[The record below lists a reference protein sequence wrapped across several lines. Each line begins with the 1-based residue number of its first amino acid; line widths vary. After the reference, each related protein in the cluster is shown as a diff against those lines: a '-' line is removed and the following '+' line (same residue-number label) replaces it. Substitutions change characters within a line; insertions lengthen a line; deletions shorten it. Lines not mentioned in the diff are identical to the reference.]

1 MSKQYFNSL
10 TRSIVVLGLI
20 AASNPLGLSPA
31 FAAPTAPNVTIDNQA
46 TGTFED
52 LDDTSTGPQNVVSN
66 VVSVTV
72 EEVAGISIVSS
83 NIPTAPVNGIANF
96 DFTIKNIGND
106 PTKFFLPS
114 TLNATKITGGNQSG
128 VLQIVSYVPAGSTT
142 PVVLGT
148 PLDVNT
154 AGDTNSL
161 SDPTLGGN
169 TTFGSIPAD
178 AAIVVRVK
186 VNVTAAAGS
195 PVSVVLGDTP
205 TVGDSNIDYTAGT
218 NDVYTVDNPD
228 NSTVSGEAVGT
239 PGTPINGVR
248 EASATRSVNAISS
261 GTDYGD
267 APSDLSSIDASLN
280 PAYPTLSAN
289 NGASHSL
296 NGTTYL
302 GAGVSTEANGQPTA
316 NADGDTQ
323 DDGVTFPTIGSSP
336 VMLVGQFNTI
346 SVNASTAGVLNAWID
361 WNQDGQWDSSEQ
373 IALNR
378 NLTAGNN
385 TITVNPLNTSPHGK
399 TYARFRFSSQS
410 NLQPTGA
417 AIDGEV
423 EDYAINLAMPGIN
436 QCTAPLLNGG
446 FEAPITSS
454 SSPAPLQ
461 VFVAGK
467 INAYKEADVPGWAT
481 IATNPS
487 AAPSTT
493 PVIISDFNKRNAIEI
508 WNTASG
514 TTAYTGNQ
522 FAEINAYTLGK
533 LYQDLTTTPGVTIR
547 WQFAHR
553 GRNGNDT
560 IRVLM
565 GVPGATVSQGTYT
578 TGNTAWKVYSGT
590 YTIPAG
596 QDITRFEFEAVSTA
610 STNAGEGNFIDDIQF
625 GVDCP
630 QPISGT
636 VFEDPNYGGGAG
648 RPFSTPTTSA
658 RPNARVELYDATGA
672 FKGFAITDSAGAYTF
687 DSTNVVGGVF
697 AGDYKVRVVN
707 STVTSSRPGS
717 IAGLLP
723 VQTFRT
729 DAITGTVTNVTNRVG
744 GEKPAEVDAPAN
756 ITSANLS
763 TLDTATEEVQSITT
777 VKVVSGGA
785 TEINFGYNFD
795 TIVNTNDIGQ
805 GSLRQFV
812 TNSNTLLNTGLTQV
826 GQTAGQEVSIFMIP
840 NGTARPGLSSTYA
853 TGLNGTGGNANAAVI
868 ALNSQLV
875 ITDNNT
881 SIDARTQTTNVSNS
895 NAGTVGTGGTVGTDG
910 LTLDVIPK
918 PEVVLDFSTM
928 SIVNGTLDPTGGGS
942 NAIVIQGQ
950 NTALAGFAFYG
961 YKISQGLAG
970 LNKGMV
976 WVTPS
981 VTDAGKT
988 ILTQLFGGTLADGT
1002 KPPVNSLVGSGIQTS
1017 GGAEISNSYFAY
1029 LADAADFENIN
1040 GTKAKFFNNELAFNG
1055 PQTTSGIDMSGLYAD
1070 QLETGAGS
1078 KNITVSGNLVR
1089 NSNKINA
1096 TNAQGQGIQISNS
1109 TFVTVENNSFIDN
1122 NIFGI
1127 NVSASDSL
1135 IQKNIVTGTKN
1146 GPGFTQGSGII
1157 VYYGDGTGVNNR
1169 ISQNSTFDN
1178 VKLGI
1183 DHQIDGVTPNDG
1195 LKNPNQP
1202 NNGMDYPIIT
1212 SSSVSG
1218 GTLTVKGYVGNV
1230 ATGSPTF
1237 GGATIEFFV
1246 GASDTNDKGKVFSTD
1261 PATVSKLHAEG
1272 QTYLGSCTTD
1282 ASGLFG
1288 TAAQPCNFIVP
1299 ANTSPT
1305 KITAT
1310 ATDAAGN
1317 TSEFSASNIDPRL
1330 LLVKRITAINGSTN
1344 TTNGDNLANY
1354 LQDDANPYDDNTI
1367 ETTLAPSM
1375 NFPVADT
1382 TFWPGTT
1389 AKTSSNFLLGGM
1401 NGGNIKPKDVI
1412 EYTIYFL
1419 SSGDSTA
1426 TNVLFCDR
1434 VPANVTFMPTAFDS
1448 ALFSKAP
1455 GGVTESRGILTQLN
1469 GSEASYTN
1477 VADGDAARYFPAGSD
1492 PKLVYPKVNCGG
1504 TNDNGAVVVDL
1515 GSLPNATDVGTPG
1528 SYGFVRFRG
1537 RVK

>member
-1 MSKQYFNSL
+1 MSNLLSLASRKKTHSPKMSKQYFNSL

-52 LDDTSTGPQNVVSN
+52 LDDTSTGKQNVVSN
-66 VVSVTV
+66 IVSVTV

-83 NIPTAPVNGIANF
+83 NIPTAPVNGVANF

-114 TLNATKITGGNQSG
+114 TLNTAKITGGNQSG

-289 NGASHSL
+289 SGASHAID
-296 NGTTYL
+296 GVHYL
-302 GAGVSTEANGQPTA
+302 GTGVTGDTNGQPTL

-323 DDGVTFPTIGSSP
+323 DDGVTFPTTGSTSI
-336 VMLVGQFNTI
+336 LSVGQSNSIT
-346 SVNASTAGVLNAWID
+346 VNASTTGVLNAWID
-361 WNQDGQWDSSEQ
+361 WNQNGVWEASEQ
-373 IALNR
+373 IATNQAM
-378 NLTAGNN
+378 TAGTNS
-385 TITVNPLNTSPHGK
+385 ITVTPGDTTPHGK
-399 TYARFRFSSQS
+399 TYARFRFSTQS
-410 NLQPTGA
+410 NLQPSGTA
-417 AIDGEV
+417 TDGEV
-423 EDYAINLAMPGIN
+423 EDYAINVVIPAVTS
-436 QCTAPLLNGG
+436 CTAPLPNAG
-446 FEAPITSS
+446 FEFPKISGSTPTSIQS
-454 SSPAPLQ
+454 YPNI
-461 VFVAGK
+461 K
-467 INAYKEADVPGWAT
+467 IYKEADVPGWSAISNSPNAT
-481 IATNPS
+481 FPQIAVI
-487 AAPSTT
+487 AP
-493 PVIISDFNKRNAIEI
+493 FNQRNAIELWGI
-508 WNTASG
+508 
-514 TTAYTGNQ
+514 GNSYSVRPYEGQQ
-522 FAEINAYTLGK
+522 FAEINAYVFGR
-533 LYQDLTTTPGVTIR
+533 LYQDLITIPGSKMR

-553 GRNGNDT
+553 GRDGSDT
-560 IRVLM
+560 IRVKF
-565 GVPGATVSQGTYT
+565 GEPGATTDQGTYT
-578 TGNTAWKVYSGT
+578 TARTGWQVYTGS

-596 QDITRFEFEAVSTA
+596 QTITRFEFEAVA
-610 STNAGEGNFIDDIQF
+610 SATGDTSQGNFIDDIQF
-625 GVDCP
+625 GIDCP

-729 DAITGTVTNVTNRVG
+729 DGITGTVTNVTNRVG

-756 ITSANLS
+756 TTSANLS
-763 TLDTATEEVQSITT
+763 TLDTATQEAQSITT
-777 VKVVSGGA
+777 VRVGSGAVTG
-785 TEINFGYNFD
+785 INFGYNFD

-868 ALNSQLV
+868 ALSSQLV

-988 ILTQLFGGTLADGT
+988 ILTQLFGVPLQMAL
-1002 KPPVNSLVGSGIQTS
+1002 NH
-1017 GGAEISNSYFAY
+1017 
-1029 LADAADFENIN
+1029 
-1040 GTKAKFFNNELAFNG
+1040 
-1055 PQTTSGIDMSGLYAD
+1055 
-1070 QLETGAGS
+1070 QL
-1078 KNITVSGNLVR
+1078 
-1089 NSNKINA
+1089 
-1096 TNAQGQGIQISNS
+1096 
-1109 TFVTVENNSFIDN
+1109 
-1122 NIFGI
+1122 
-1127 NVSASDSL
+1127 
-1135 IQKNIVTGTKN
+1135 
-1146 GPGFTQGSGII
+1146 
-1157 VYYGDGTGVNNR
+1157 
-1169 ISQNSTFDN
+1169 
-1178 VKLGI
+1178 
-1183 DHQIDGVTPNDG
+1183 
-1195 LKNPNQP
+1195 
-1202 NNGMDYPIIT
+1202 
-1212 SSSVSG
+1212 
-1218 GTLTVKGYVGNV
+1218 
-1230 ATGSPTF
+1230 
-1237 GGATIEFFV
+1237 
-1246 GASDTNDKGKVFSTD
+1246 
-1261 PATVSKLHAEG
+1261 
-1272 QTYLGSCTTD
+1272 
-1282 ASGLFG
+1282 
-1288 TAAQPCNFIVP
+1288 
-1299 ANTSPT
+1299 
-1305 KITAT
+1305 
-1310 ATDAAGN
+1310 
-1317 TSEFSASNIDPRL
+1317 
-1330 LLVKRITAINGSTN
+1330 
-1344 TTNGDNLANY
+1344 
-1354 LQDDANPYDDNTI
+1354 
-1367 ETTLAPSM
+1367 
-1375 NFPVADT
+1375 
-1382 TFWPGTT
+1382 
-1389 AKTSSNFLLGGM
+1389 
-1401 NGGNIKPKDVI
+1401 
-1412 EYTIYFL
+1412 
-1419 SSGDSTA
+1419 
-1426 TNVLFCDR
+1426 
-1434 VPANVTFMPTAFDS
+1434 
-1448 ALFSKAP
+1448 
-1455 GGVTESRGILTQLN
+1455 IL
-1469 GSEASYTN
+1469 
-1477 VADGDAARYFPAGSD
+1477 
-1492 PKLVYPKVNCGG
+1492 
-1504 TNDNGAVVVDL
+1504 
-1515 GSLPNATDVGTPG
+1515 
-1528 SYGFVRFRG
+1528 
-1537 RVK
+1537 